1 MKPMVWMLIS
11 LTMIL
16 TLTGCSKES
25 MTLSRMTLP
34 ENQMEEQA
42 INQSVQGKSKIMLLR
57 QKSKRIT
64 PAIPVRNANIVFL
77 SGVLKK
83 ENGWRAN

>member
-57 QKSKRIT
+57 QKSRRIT

>member
-42 INQSVQGKSKIMLLR
+42 INQSVQGKSKIMLLK

-77 SGVLKK
+77 SGVLKM

>member
-1 MKPMVWMLIS
+1 MKSMVWMLIS

>member
-42 INQSVQGKSKIMLLR
+42 IDQNVQGKS
-57 QKSKRIT
+57 
-64 PAIPVRNANIVFL
+64 
-77 SGVLKK
+77 
-83 ENGWRAN
+83 ENHAPQAEKQAYYTCNTSEE

>member
-42 INQSVQGKSKIMLLR
+42 INQSVQGKSKIMLLK

>member
-1 MKPMVWMLIS
+1 MKPIVWMLIS

-25 MTLSRMTLP
+25 MTLSRITLP

-42 INQSVQGKSKIMLLR
+42 IDQNVQGKS
-57 QKSKRIT
+57 
-64 PAIPVRNANIVFL
+64 ANHAPQAE
-77 SGVLKK
+77 K
-83 ENGWRAN
+83 

>member
-42 INQSVQGKSKIMLLR
+42 IDQNVQGKS
-57 QKSKRIT
+57 
-64 PAIPVRNANIVFL
+64 
-77 SGVLKK
+77 
-83 ENGWRAN
+83 ENHAP

>member
-1 MKPMVWMLIS
+1 MKSMVWMLIS

-42 INQSVQGKSKIMLLR
+42 IDQNVQGKSENHVPQAEKQAGLKIGCFCCR
-57 QKSKRIT
+57 
-64 PAIPVRNANIVFL
+64 
-77 SGVLKK
+77 
-83 ENGWRAN
+83 

>member
-34 ENQMEEQA
+34 ENQMEEQE
-42 INQSVQGKSKIMLLR
+42 INQSVQGKSENHAPQAENR
-57 QKSKRIT
+57 RII
-64 PAIPVRNANIVFL
+64 PVIPVRNADIVFR

>member
-25 MTLSRMTLP
+25 MALSRMTLP

-42 INQSVQGKSKIMLLR
+42 IDQSV
-57 QKSKRIT
+57 
-64 PAIPVRNANIVFL
+64 
-77 SGVLKK
+77 
-83 ENGWRAN
+83 

>member
-42 INQSVQGKSKIMLLR
+42 INQSVQGKSENHAPQAEK
-57 QKSKRIT
+57 QGIT
-64 PAIPVRNANIVFL
+64 PAIPVRNANIVFR